1 MADEAVGMDGE
12 GEGKKK
18 GGKKLILFILLPLLL
33 IGGGGAAAFLTGMI
47 GGGEEAAHAEGDAA
61 GHGAAAAAGG
71 GHGAAPAGQQA
82 RDPLTAVYY
91 DLPEMLVN
99 LNTGGKRVS
108 FLKLKVSLEL
118 QKQED
123 TPLVEKVLP
132 RIIDSFQVYLR
143 EMRVEDLSGSAGIY
157 RLREELLD
165 RVNVAARPVVVNDVL
180 FREMLV
186 Q

>member
-1 MADEAVGMDGE
+1 MADEALGVDGAE
-12 GEGKKK
+12 NGGKKK
-18 GGKKLILFILLPLLL
+18 GGMKLILLIVLPLLL

-47 GGGEEAAHAEGDAA
+47 GGGEEHAEGE
-61 GHGAAAAAGG
+61 AAAGG
-71 GHGAAPAGQQA
+71 GHGAGGHGGGAAPAAAKA
-82 RDPLTAVYY
+82 RDPLTAVYF

-123 TPLVEKVLP
+123 VALIEKVMP
-132 RIIDSFQVYLR
+132 RIVDSFQVYLR

-165 RVNVAARPVVVNDVL
+165 RVNVAAQPVAVNDVL

>member
-1 MADEAVGMDGE
+1 MADEALGADGAE
-12 GEGKKK
+12 NGGKKK
-18 GGKKLILFILLPLLL
+18 GGMKLILLIVLPLLL

-47 GGGEEAAHAEGDAA
+47 GGGEEHAEGE
-61 GHGAAAAAGG
+61 AAAGG
-71 GHGAAPAGQQA
+71 GQGAGGHGSGAAPGAAKA
-82 RDPLTAVYY
+82 RDPLTAVYF

-123 TPLVEKVLP
+123 VALIEKVMP
-132 RIIDSFQVYLR
+132 RIVDSFQVYLR

-165 RVNVAARPVVVNDVL
+165 RVNVAAQPVAVNDVL

>member
-47 GGGEEAAHAEGDAA
+47 GGGGEEAAHAE
-61 GHGAAAAAGG
+61 GAAAAAGG

>member
-1 MADEAVGMDGE
+1 MADEALGADGAE
-12 GEGKKK
+12 NGGKKK
-18 GGKKLILFILLPLLL
+18 GGMKLILLIVLPLLL

-47 GGGEEAAHAEGDAA
+47 GGGDGHAEGE
-61 GHGAAAAAGG
+61 AAAGG
-71 GHGAAPAGQQA
+71 GQGAGGGHGSGAAPGAAKA
-82 RDPLTAVYY
+82 RDPLTAVYF

-123 TPLVEKVLP
+123 VALIEKVMP
-132 RIIDSFQVYLR
+132 RIVDSFQVYLR

-165 RVNVAARPVVVNDVL
+165 RVNVAAQPVAVNDVL

>member
-1 MADEAVGMDGE
+1 MADEALGVDGAE
-12 GEGKKK
+12 NGGKKK
-18 GGKKLILFILLPLLL
+18 GGMKLILLIVLPLLL

-47 GGGEEAAHAEGDAA
+47 GGGEEHAEGE
-61 GHGAAAAAGG
+61 AAAGG
-71 GHGAAPAGQQA
+71 GHGAGGHGSGAAPAAAKA
-82 RDPLTAVYY
+82 RDPLTAVYF

-123 TPLVEKVLP
+123 VALIEKVMP
-132 RIIDSFQVYLR
+132 RIVDSFQVYLR

-165 RVNVAARPVVVNDVL
+165 RVNVAAQPVAVNDVL